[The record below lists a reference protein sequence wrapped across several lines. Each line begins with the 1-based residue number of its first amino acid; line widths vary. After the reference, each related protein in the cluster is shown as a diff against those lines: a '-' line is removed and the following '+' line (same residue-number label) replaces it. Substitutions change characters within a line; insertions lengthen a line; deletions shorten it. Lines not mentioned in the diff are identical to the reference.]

1 MVRNKKA
8 NAYRPGGNIMR
19 SLLSGIAAVLML
31 GSVATDVAAQKPFPE
46 RPVTILVPAAAGGPS
61 DTVARLVAES
71 MAKTLGQQI
80 VIENIGGAGGSLGG
94 AKVAKA
100 EPDGYTLLLY
110 HIGVATFQALYPG
123 LPYKPGELTSVGLI
137 TDVPMT
143 LVGRSDLPAQSVGE
157 VVSFIKAQNGA
168 ATFGTAGVGAV
179 SHLCGMLLQQAIGA
193 KLTSVP
199 YKGTGPAM
207 TDLIGKRIDL
217 MCDQTTNTTNQIN
230 AKEIR
235 AYAVTTPKRIDILPD
250 VPTLQESG
258 LAGFEVTAWHALWA
272 PKGTPEPIRQ
282 TLAGALQKALADPVV
297 IKRFADLGTAP
308 VPAEMAKPAALDQR
322 FQSELARWGKVIADA
337 GEVAK

>member
-1 MVRNKKA
+1 
-8 NAYRPGGNIMR
+8 MR
-19 SLLSGIAAVLML
+19 RWLVSRIAAVLILSIAAGNAM
-31 GSVATDVAAQKPFPE
+31 AQKAYPE
-46 RPVTILVPAAAGGPS
+46 RPVTVLVPAAAGGPS

-71 MAKTLGQQI
+71 MSKTLGQQV
-80 VIENIGGAGGSLGG
+80 VIENMGGAGGSLGG

-143 LVGRSDLPAQSVGE
+143 LVARSDLPAQSVAE
-157 VVSFIKAQNGA
+157 ALAFIKAQNGA

-193 KLTSVP
+193 KLTTVP

-235 AYAVTTPKRIDILPD
+235 AYAVTTPKRVSILPD

-282 TLAGALQKALADPVV
+282 TLAAALQKALADPMV

-308 VPAEMAKPAALDQR
+308 VAADQATPAALDER
-322 FQSELARWGKVIADA
+322 FQSELTRWSKVIADA

>member
-1 MVRNKKA
+1 MV
-8 NAYRPGGNIMR
+8 R
-19 SLLSGIAAVLML
+19 SLLAGMAAVLML
-31 GSVATDVAAQKPFPE
+31 GTAGDAMAQKAYPE
-46 RPVTILVPAAAGGPS
+46 RPVTVLVPAAAGGPS
-61 DTVARLVAES
+61 DTVARLIGDS
-71 MAKTLGQQI
+71 MSKTLGQQI
-80 VIENIGGAGGSLGG
+80 VIENMGGAGGSLGAG
-94 AKVAKA
+94 KVAKA

-110 HIGVATFQALYPG
+110 HIGVATFGALYPS
-123 LPYKPGELTSVGLI
+123 LPYKPGELSPVGLI

-143 LVGRSDLPAQSVGE
+143 LVARSDLPAQNIAE
-157 VVSFIKAQNGA
+157 VIAFVKAQNGA

-179 SHLCGMLLQQAIGA
+179 SHLCGLLLQQAIGA
-193 KLTSVP
+193 RLTTVP

-217 MCDQTTNTTNQIN
+217 MCDQTTNTTNQIK

-235 AYAVTTPKRIDILPD
+235 AYAVTTPKRIGILAD

-282 TLAGALQKALADPVV
+282 TLSAALQKALAEPQV
-297 IKRFADLGTAP
+297 IGRLADLGTSP
-308 VPAEMAKPAALDQR
+308 VPMELATPAALDQR
-322 FQSELARWGKVIADA
+322 FQSEIGRWSKVIAEA

>member
-1 MVRNKKA
+1 MSRC
-8 NAYRPGGNIMR
+8 
-19 SLLSGIAAVLML
+19 LLSGIVAVLTL
-31 GSVATDVAAQKPFPE
+31 GISVGQVMAQKAYPE
-46 RPVTILVPAAAGGPS
+46 RPVTVLVPAAAGGPS

-71 MAKTLGQQI
+71 MSKTLGQQI
-80 VIENIGGAGGSLGG
+80 VIENMGGAGGSLGG

-143 LVGRSDLPAQSVGE
+143 LVGRSDLPSQSVAE
-157 VVSFIKAQNGA
+157 VLSFIKTQNGA

-179 SHLCGMLLQQAIGA
+179 SHLCGILLQQAIGA
-193 KLTSVP
+193 KLTTVP

-235 AYAVTTPKRIDILPD
+235 AYAVTTSKRIGILPD

-258 LAGFEVTAWHALWA
+258 LAGFEITAWHALWA

-282 TLAGALQKALADPVV
+282 ILAAALQKALTDPVV

-308 VPAEMAKPAALDQR
+308 VAADQATPAALDHR
-322 FQSELARWGKVIADA
+322 FQSELTRWGKVIAEA

>member
-1 MVRNKKA
+1 MIRILVA
-8 NAYRPGGNIMR
+8 G
-19 SLLSGIAAVLML
+19 AASVLML
-31 GSVATDVAAQKPFPE
+31 GIATFDAAAQKAYPE

-61 DTVARLVAES
+61 DTVARLIGES
-71 MAKTLGQQI
+71 MSKTLGQQI
-80 VIENIGGAGGSLGG
+80 VIENMGGAGGSLGG

-110 HIGVATFQALYPG
+110 HIGVATFQALYPS
-123 LPYKPGELTSVGLI
+123 LPYKPGELSSVGLI

-143 LVGRSDLPAQSVGE
+143 LVGRADLPAQNVAE
-157 VVSFIKAQNGA
+157 VISFIKAQNGA

-179 SHLCGMLLQQAIGA
+179 SHLCGILLQQAIGA
-193 KLTSVP
+193 KLTTVP

-235 AYAVTTPKRIDILPD
+235 AYAVTTPKRITVLAE

-258 LAGFEVTAWHALWA
+258 LSGFEVTAWHALWA
-272 PKGTPEPIRQ
+272 PKGTPDAIRQ
-282 TLAGALQKALADPVV
+282 ALATALQKALADPLV
-297 IKRFADLGTAP
+297 IKRFADLGTSP
-308 VPAEMAKPAALDQR
+308 VPMELATPAALDQR
-322 FQSELARWGKVIADA
+322 FQSEIVRWSKLIAEA

>member
-1 MVRNKKA
+1 MAKA
-8 NAYRPGGNIMR
+8 
-19 SLLSGIAAVLML
+19 LLWGMAAALML
-31 GSVATDVAAQKPFPE
+31 GLSAGGATAQKAFPE
-46 RPVTILVPAAAGGPS
+46 RPVTIVVPAAAGGPS
-61 DTVARLVAES
+61 DTVARLVADS

-80 VIENIGGAGGSLGG
+80 VIENMGGAGGSLGTG
-94 AKVAKA
+94 KVAKA

-110 HIGVATFQALYPG
+110 HIGVATFQALYPN

-143 LVGRSDLPAQSVGE
+143 LVGRSDLPAQTVADAIA
-157 VVSFIKAQNGA
+157 FIKQQNGA

-193 KLTSVP
+193 KLTQVP

-217 MCDQTTNTTNQIN
+217 MCDQTTNTANQIA

-235 AYAVTTPKRIDILPD
+235 AYAVTTPKRINILSD
-250 VPTLQESG
+250 MPTLQESG
-258 LAGFEVTAWHALWA
+258 LPGFEVTAWHAIWA

-282 TLAGALQKALADPVV
+282 TLAAALQKALADPLV
-297 IKRFADLGTAP
+297 IGRFGDLGTSP
-308 VPAEMAKPAALDQR
+308 VPMDLAKPAALDER
-322 FQSELARWGKVIADA
+322 FQSEITRWTKVIAEA
-337 GEVAK
+337 GDVAK

>member
-1 MVRNKKA
+1 MT
-8 NAYRPGGNIMR
+8 R
-19 SLLSGIAAVLML
+19 SLLLGIAAAALML
-31 GSVATDVAAQKPFPE
+31 GMTAADAVAQKPFPE

-71 MAKTLGQQI
+71 MSKTLGQQI
-80 VIENIGGAGGSLGG
+80 VIENMGGAGGSLGG

-110 HIGVATFQALYPG
+110 HIGVATFQALYPN

-143 LVGRSDLPAQSVGE
+143 LVGRSDLPAQSIAE
-157 VVSFIKAQNGA
+157 VLSFIKAQNGT

-193 KLTSVP
+193 KLTTVP

-217 MCDQTTNTTNQIN
+217 MCDQTTNTTNQIK

-235 AYAVTTPKRIDILPD
+235 AYAVTTPKRIDILPE

-272 PKGTPEPIRQ
+272 PKGTPEAIRQ
-282 TLAGALQKALADPVV
+282 TLSAALQKALADPAV
-297 IKRFADLGTAP
+297 ITRFAALGTAP
-308 VPAEMAKPAALDQR
+308 VPLELGTPSALDQR
-322 FQSELARWGKVIADA
+322 FQSELTRWGKVIAEA